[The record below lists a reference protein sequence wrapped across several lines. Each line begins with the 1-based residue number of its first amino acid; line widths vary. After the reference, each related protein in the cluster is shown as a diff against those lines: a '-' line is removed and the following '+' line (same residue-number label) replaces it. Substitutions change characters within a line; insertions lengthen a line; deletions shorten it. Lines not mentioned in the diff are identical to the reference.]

1 MPNEKVLIVDDE
13 KLIRWSVRRQLE
25 EWGYTAIEAES
36 GTGGTGADSRGSRR
50 T

>member
-25 EWGYTAIEAES
+25 EWGYTALEAES
-36 GTGGTGADSRGSRR
+36 GTGDWRR
-50 T
+50 SARSCRT